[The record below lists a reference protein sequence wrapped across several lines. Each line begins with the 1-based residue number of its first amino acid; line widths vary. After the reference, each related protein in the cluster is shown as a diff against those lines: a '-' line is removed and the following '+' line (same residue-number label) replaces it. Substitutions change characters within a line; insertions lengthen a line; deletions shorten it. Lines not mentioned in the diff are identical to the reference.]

1 LPNRTM
7 PREPLNSRSPEINR
21 ADPGRRERTVSR
33 QINSGK
39 VMAFLQARM
48 ASTRLPGKVLMRI
61 RGQSILERAIRRLRA
76 ARSVDEVAVL
86 TTILD
91 EDDAIVDEAC
101 RLGALVHRGPALDV
115 LTRFQE
121 AAETY
126 VPGILIRATADNPL
140 IDIGSVN
147 RIVNALRSRELDYC
161 MEVGLP
167 YGAAT
172 EALTPAA
179 LEAAHLRAHKPE
191 DREHVTLY
199 IKEHPDEFRSA
210 FLQAPE
216 YLNQPRIRLTVDTL
230 DDFVFMTRLIGRF
243 PGSSHPIP
251 LRRFLEAALTV
262 SQERECKERCT
273 F

>member
-1 LPNRTM
+1 M
-7 PREPLNSRSPEINR
+7 PQEPLSSRSPEINR
-21 ADPGRRERTVSR
+21 AEQGRKERAFPS

-48 ASTRLPGKVLMRI
+48 ASRRLPGKVLMRI

-86 TTILD
+86 TTTLD
-91 EDDAIVDEAC
+91 EDDAIIEEAC
-101 RLGALVHRGPALDV
+101 RLGALVHRGPELDV
-115 LTRFQE
+115 LKRFQE
-121 AAETY
+121 AAEIY
-126 VPGILIRATADNPL
+126 LPEILIRATADNPL

-147 RIVNALRSRELDYC
+147 RIVSALRSRELDYC

-179 LEAAHLRAHKPE
+179 LKTAHLRAHKPD
-191 DREHVTLY
+191 DREHVTRY

-216 YLNQPRIRLTVDTL
+216 YLNQPGIRLTVDTL
-230 DDFVFMTRLIGRF
+230 DDFAYVARLIGSF
-243 PGSSHPIP
+243 PGSSRPIP
-251 LRRFLEAALTV
+251 LRRFLKTALTIL
-262 SQERECKERCT
+262 QERERKERCT